1 MTLLVAITL
10 LLLVDDFHLRIQLE
24 ILAILKRVIV
34 ITDVKNRKL
43 FDCFYKDSEKTK
55 LASCSVCDDCFT
67 ATKRN
72 YLQHF
77 YHKPYGTNVHH
88 RLALSLQVLHYK
100 MSFKL

>member
-24 ILAILKRVIV
+24 ILAILKRVV